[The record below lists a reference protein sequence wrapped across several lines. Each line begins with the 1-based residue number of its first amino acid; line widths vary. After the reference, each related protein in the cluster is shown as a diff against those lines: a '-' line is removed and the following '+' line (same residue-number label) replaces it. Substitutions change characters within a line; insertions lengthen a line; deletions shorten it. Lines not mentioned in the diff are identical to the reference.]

1 MAGQRPATAR
11 QRSEAFPECR
21 VQPLNV
27 RGVDHPTA
35 LRATAERLDACWRAI
50 DNAALRVDDATT
62 LVAFDHLGDQDMA
75 PRTQPWPS
83 ARARLYGV
91 AEGFPNGPDVRH
103 QAIGTDQQGTTGR
116 TAPHPCDQPSDQG
129 QVTLLTDLAAKPYA
143 RLYDHG
149 QRHPHN
155 AALFLDPE
163 FIGLH
168 LSQVAWLLDQILVHG
183 LALTARAG
191 PPPPAGALVRPKP
204 PT

>member
-1 MAGQRPATAR
+1 MKRQQFVHRPAMIRDPRRHGRRRLVYMGQTRMRRAKVIDRAHQEHALVQRHGMAGQRPATAR

-35 LRATAERLDACWRAI
+35 LRATAERLDAGWRAL

-103 QAIGTDQQGTTGR
+103 QA
-116 TAPHPCDQPSDQG
+116 
-129 QVTLLTDLAAKPYA
+129 VTL
-143 RLYDHG
+143 H
-149 QRHPHN
+149 
-155 AALFLDPE
+155 ALLRYFLQIIWRSNEP
-163 FIGLH
+163 
-168 LSQVAWLLDQILVHG
+168 QVSMLGV
-183 LALTARAG
+183 
-191 PPPPAGALVRPKP
+191 
-204 PT
+204 